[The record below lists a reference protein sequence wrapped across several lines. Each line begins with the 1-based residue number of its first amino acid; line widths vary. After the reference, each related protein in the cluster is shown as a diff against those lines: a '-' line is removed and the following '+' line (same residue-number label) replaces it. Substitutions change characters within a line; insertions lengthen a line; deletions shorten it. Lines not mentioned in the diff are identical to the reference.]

1 MCAKSVGVVC
11 ASNKQIFINAYI
23 KYTTTQSRKTSREL
37 HEYKNIKEGKGNKQR
52 ESHDKIHID

>member
-1 MCAKSVGVVC
+1 MPSMHLHDL
-11 ASNKQIFINAYI
+11 KQQYN
-23 KYTTTQSRKTSREL
+23 QDSGEL